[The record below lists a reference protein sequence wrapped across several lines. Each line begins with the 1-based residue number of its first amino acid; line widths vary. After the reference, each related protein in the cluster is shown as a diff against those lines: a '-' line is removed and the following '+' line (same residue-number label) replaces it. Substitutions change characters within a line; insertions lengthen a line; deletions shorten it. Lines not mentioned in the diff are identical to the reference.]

1 MRRHGEDI
9 MRLNKKEHSKENNIN
24 KQDLAL
30 IKYKISKETD
40 GFYWYSLIAVT
51 FHGGLRGNKMIGF
64 FR

>member
-30 IKYKISKETD
+30 IKYKISKERN
-40 GFYWYSLIAVT
+40 GFYWNSLMESGIVE
-51 FHGGLRGNKMIGF
+51 R
-64 FR
+64 

>member
-30 IKYKISKETD
+30 IKYKISKERN
-40 GFYWYSLIAVT
+40 GFYWYSLMESGIVE
-51 FHGGLRGNKMIGF
+51 R
-64 FR
+64 